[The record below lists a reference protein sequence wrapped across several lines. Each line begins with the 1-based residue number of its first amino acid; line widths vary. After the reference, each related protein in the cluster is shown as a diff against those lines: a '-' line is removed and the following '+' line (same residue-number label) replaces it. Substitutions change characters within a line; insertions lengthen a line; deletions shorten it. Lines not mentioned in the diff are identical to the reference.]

1 MALKKT
7 VPQYQL
13 EALSGDEDDGLVQ
26 ESHQPH
32 TYTYKVPTVETF
44 QSGTHRSKTF
54 QEVYDQDSGYTQF
67 ILHNTRLTS
76 RDMLSFQN
84 FVKARKKMLAREM
97 LQRPI
102 LPKATAHR
110 HSAMSSGS
118 LPTKKIKHPGQA
130 TSSEAEWSHVEIETT
145 LPMPKTSSEA
155 LKRGYMQA
163 TPIQSNE
170 VDGGSTK
177 VQELQTQ
184 IAILQR
190 ELAQHSPPQTD
201 QPEVP

>member
-44 QSGTHRSKTF
+44 QSGKHRSKTF

-84 FVKARKKMLAREM
+84 FVQIQPQAA
-97 LQRPI
+97 
-102 LPKATAHR
+102 
-110 HSAMSSGS
+110 
-118 LPTKKIKHPGQA
+118 A
-130 TSSEAEWSHVEIETT
+130 TSAHQK
-145 LPMPKTSSEA
+145 L
-155 LKRGYMQA
+155 LFC
-163 TPIQSNE
+163 
-170 VDGGSTK
+170 
-177 VQELQTQ
+177 
-184 IAILQR
+184 QR
-190 ELAQHSPPQTD
+190 LGFCRL
-201 QPEVP
+201 